1 MKEGKSRKKVIRVS
15 QARAKAFL
23 DLSKVSKFTFNK
35 NNNTFEFKKE
45 DWDKN
50 KSEILKTLSK
60 YKYMMIY

>member
-15 QARAKAFL
+15 QDRAKAFL

>member
-1 MKEGKSRKKVIRVS
+1 MKNIIKNKYLVRVS
-15 QARAKAFL
+15 QAKAKAFL

-60 YKYMMIY
+60 YKYMMIH